1 MVLCAM
7 ANRPV
12 STAVLV
18 LVIAF
23 SCNMVGR
30 GVADAFMVFVLPL
43 SEEFGWQRAQVTSV
57 YSVFLVVTGLSAP
70 LTGMLID
77 RIGARVVY
85 PLGLLLL
92 GSACLFAATLS
103 ITAGW
108 GFDEGRKLV
117 YRRVDAYLTPMAVPM
132 KALGDRPATRSFHR
146 PISAYVNGLAAEG
159 FFIDAMLEIPD
170 TLDERRQSSARAGSR
185 AASEIPLF
193 LALRARR

>member
-7 ANRPV
+7 ANRPT

-43 SEEFGWQRAQVTSV
+43 SEEFGWQRAVGNSV

-92 GSACLFAATLS
+92 GSAFA
-103 ITAGW
+103 
-108 GFDEGRKLV
+108 
-117 YRRVDAYLTPMAVPM
+117 
-132 KALGDRPATRSFHR
+132 
-146 PISAYVNGLAAEG
+146 LAAPVSDV
-159 FFIDAMLEIPD
+159 FAFP
-170 TLDERRQSSARAGSR
+170 
-185 AASEIPLF
+185 
-193 LALRARR
+193 